1 MSRSVAIIF
10 DSDFSDQLAKVAFRT
25 PVWIVDTP
33 ANRAAA
39 EEAWHATVDWPHI
52 TVTLF
57 RPPEKEA
64 KEDWRALLDQVAL
77 HERSLDAIEVIGA
90 PLTLVARAA
99 LAESGLARFEETSN
113 GFRAKRDRSRKDSS
127 QIGDRGSQE

>member
-1 MSRSVAIIF
+1 MPRSVAVVF
-10 DSDFSDQLAKVAFRT
+10 ETDFSDRLGSLAFRS

-33 ANRAAA
+33 RNRAAA
-39 EEAWHATVDWPHI
+39 EEAWQSTVEWPHI

-57 RPPEKEA
+57 RPPETEA
-64 KEDWRALLDQVAL
+64 TEDDWRALLGQVSI
-77 HERSLDAIEVIGA
+77 HERSLEAIEVIGA

-113 GFRAKRDRSRKDSS
+113 GFRAKRA
-127 QIGDRGSQE
+127 